1 MIIDIIYTYHLI
13 LVPTR
18 SMDNLHIIKSR
29 IIDFP
34 LQFPC
39 DNLGIKTY
47 TIYGGG

>member
-34 LQFPC
+34 LQFPR